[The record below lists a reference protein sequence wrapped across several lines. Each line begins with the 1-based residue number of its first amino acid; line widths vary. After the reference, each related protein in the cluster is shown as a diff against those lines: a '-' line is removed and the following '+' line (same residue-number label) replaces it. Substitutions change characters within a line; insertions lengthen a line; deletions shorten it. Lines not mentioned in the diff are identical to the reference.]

1 MPVPDR
7 FRSQC
12 RLLRMASLVVFTG
25 LALLLAMGMV
35 GLPWRLASDAPDGWG
50 TRAMLSVVQFLPG
63 LGYLW
68 ALWAVQRALGDLA
81 GGRLFHPTVARAMR
95 QIGFGVLIGALLNVF
110 AVTNLS
116 RWIAGGHGSYLYFD
130 LSGIVL
136 GVVGAALVLLA
147 RVVDSARALQAELDE
162 IV

>member
-1 MPVPDR
+1 MSFNPGFQR
-7 FRSQC
+7 QC
-12 RLLRMASLVVFTG
+12 RWLRAATLLVLAG
-25 LALLLAMGMV
+25 LLLLLALGAS
-35 GLPWRLASDAPDGWG
+35 GLPWLPSNADAGSRDWLLLV
-50 TRAMLSVVQFLPG
+50 RMLPG

-81 GGRLFHPTVARAMR
+81 AGRLFHATVARAIR
-95 QIGFGVLIGALLNVF
+95 HIGLGVLIGALLNVF

-116 RWIAGGHGSYLYFD
+116 RLIAGGHGNYAYFD

-147 RVVDSARALQAELDE
+147 RVVDQARALQAELDE
-162 IV
+162 IL